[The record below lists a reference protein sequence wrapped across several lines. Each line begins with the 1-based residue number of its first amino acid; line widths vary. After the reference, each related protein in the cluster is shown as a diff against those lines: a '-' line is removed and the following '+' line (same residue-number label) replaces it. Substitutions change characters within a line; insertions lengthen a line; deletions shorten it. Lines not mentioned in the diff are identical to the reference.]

1 MKAEEYIAIKPS
13 VYIFGSENQAM
24 IIVNQNQIWELKS
37 RPTESKKYYVL
48 TRENI
53 AMEITEDDFKTK
65 FKRF

>member
-24 IIVNQNQIWELKS
+24 IIVNQYQIWELKS